1 MGRER
6 RGLLGEEREDGLL
19 REKDLAGFSG
29 GEREKGFVGRGERG
43 RFVERERLGL

>member
-6 RGLLGEEREDGLL
+6 RGLLGEEREEGLL

-29 GEREKGFVGRGERG
+29 GEREKGFV
-43 RFVERERLGL
+43 ERERLGL